1 MTKEAAMR
9 VDGVGKKTDLS
20 SAKSGEARTSKLS
33 RVMPRESFEA
43 PPLIHAVL
51 TYISYAI
58 LFIFGQV
65 ADLLRRL
72 GIKKDLYT
80 VKDVSV
86 CTWSGAA

>member
-9 VDGVGKKTDLS
+9 VDGGGKKTDLF
-20 SAKSGEARTSKLS
+20 SARSGEARTKLS

-65 ADLLRRL
+65 ADILRRL

-80 VKDVSV
+80 VKDVS
-86 CTWSGAA
+86 TL